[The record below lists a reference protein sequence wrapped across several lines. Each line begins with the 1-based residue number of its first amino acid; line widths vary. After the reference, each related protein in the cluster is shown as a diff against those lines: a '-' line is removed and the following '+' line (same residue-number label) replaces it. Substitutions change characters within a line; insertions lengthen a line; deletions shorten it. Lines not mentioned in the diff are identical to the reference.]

1 MRSFDLI
8 GIDIK
13 CTSDQKRHS
22 KSKTWVIIRSEK
34 KNKINEM
41 ITVTIKTIMM
51 MVIVLL
57 NGLNINPPNYFDD
70 ILSGNLQGSKLGP
83 LLFDIYL

>member
-1 MRSFDLI
+1 
-8 GIDIK
+8 
-13 CTSDQKRHS
+13 
-22 KSKTWVIIRSEK
+22 
-34 KNKINEM
+34 M

-70 ILSGNLQGSKLGP
+70 ILSGNLQDSKLGP

>member
-1 MRSFDLI
+1 M
-8 GIDIK
+8 
-13 CTSDQKRHS
+13 
-22 KSKTWVIIRSEK
+22 K
-34 KNKINEM
+34 KKKVNEM

>member
-1 MRSFDLI
+1 MQLPMRSFNLI

-34 KNKINEM
+34 KKSKWNDY
-41 ITVTIKTIMM
+41 
-51 MVIVLL
+51 
-57 NGLNINPPNYFDD
+57 GDD
-70 ILSGNLQGSKLGP
+70 QDDNDDGDCSVEWSK
-83 LLFDIYL
+83 Y

>member
-1 MRSFDLI
+1 
-8 GIDIK
+8 
-13 CTSDQKRHS
+13 
-22 KSKTWVIIRSEK
+22 
-34 KNKINEM
+34 M

>member
-1 MRSFDLI
+1 M
-8 GIDIK
+8 
-13 CTSDQKRHS
+13 
-22 KSKTWVIIRSEK
+22 K
-34 KNKINEM
+34 KKKINEM

>member
-1 MRSFDLI
+1 MRFFHLI

-22 KSKTWVIIRSEK
+22 KSKTWLIIRSAK
-34 KNKINEM
+34 KILNEM
-41 ITVTIKTIMM
+41 IMVTIKTTMV

-70 ILSGNLQGSKLGP
+70 ILSGNLQGSILG
-83 LLFDIYL
+83 LLSFDIYL

>member
-1 MRSFDLI
+1 MRFFNLI

-13 CTSDQKRHS
+13 CISDQKRHS
-22 KSKTWVIIRSEK
+22 KSKTWLIIRSAK
-34 KNKINEM
+34 KILNEM
-41 ITVTIKTIMM
+41 IMVTIKTTMV

-70 ILSGNLQGSKLGP
+70 ILSGNLQGSILGL

>member
-1 MRSFDLI
+1 M
-8 GIDIK
+8 
-13 CTSDQKRHS
+13 
-22 KSKTWVIIRSEK
+22 K
-34 KNKINEM
+34 KKKISEM
-41 ITVTIKTIMM
+41 IMVTIKTIMM